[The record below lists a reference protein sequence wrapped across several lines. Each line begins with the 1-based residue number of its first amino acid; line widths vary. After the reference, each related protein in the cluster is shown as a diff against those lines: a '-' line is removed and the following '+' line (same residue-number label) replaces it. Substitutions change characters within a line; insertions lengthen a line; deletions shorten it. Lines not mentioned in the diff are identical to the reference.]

1 MALPKLGVPQYELS
15 LPSTGKTVKYRPF
28 LVKEEKVLLLA
39 MESQEEKQVID
50 AVKNVL
56 KSCVIS
62 RIKVD
67 QLPSFDLEYLFLK
80 IRAAAIGEVI
90 EMTVTCTDDG
100 ETNATATINIDEVE
114 VTGSKYLDKES
125 IKNRFFNIQAEEV
138 MQESTLERAL
148 LELNDVRGVTARS
161 TLKRGK
167 ISGSSDIVLEVEE
180 GRPYYFGMDA
190 DNFGSEFT
198 GQARFGTT
206 AIANSLWKFSDE
218 VFLRMVKSDDDQN
231 LLTGYYQL
239 PLDKFGRS
247 TFKVGY
253 HYCPGKVI

>member
-15 LPSTGKTVKYRPF
+15 MPSTGKTVKYRPF

-80 IRAAAIGEVI
+80 IRAAAIGEII

-100 ETNATATINIDEVE
+100 ETSATATINIDEVE
-114 VTGSKYLDKES
+114 VTKEEGHNRKIMLTDTTGILMKYPSMDRFIESQFLNKGIDADHIFSFIAEHIEQIFDEEEVYDSSTTSKKEFREFVESLTTKQFES
-125 IKNRFFNIQAEEV
+125 IQKFYETMPRLSHTFTVVNPNTGNECEYTIEGLQSFFA
-138 MQESTLERAL
+138 
-148 LELNDVRGVTARS
+148 
-161 TLKRGK
+161 
-167 ISGSSDIVLEVEE
+167 
-180 GRPYYFGMDA
+180 
-190 DNFGSEFT
+190 
-198 GQARFGTT
+198 
-206 AIANSLWKFSDE
+206 
-218 VFLRMVKSDDDQN
+218 
-231 LLTGYYQL
+231 
-239 PLDKFGRS
+239 
-247 TFKVGY
+247 
-253 HYCPGKVI
+253 